1 MSDKALL
8 EAAEQLAKDE
18 LAKFDPVNHPQHYTQ
33 GPIEVID
40 LIEGFGLGYHLGNVV
55 KYVLRSPHKGNEI
68 QDLEKARWYLDR
80 WIAKRKANLSAEG
93 M

>member
-1 MSDKALL
+1 MSDN
-8 EAAEQLAKDE
+8 
-18 LAKFDPVNHPQHYTQ
+18 DPVNHPQHYTH

-80 WIAKRKANLSAEG
+80 WIEKRKANLARREHRCLNNQITE
-93 M
+93 